1 VKSSD
6 LFLNVRCL
14 TFYCGGCY
22 GGGCCRWCGGCC
34 RCGYWL
40 LFIVQENALFGTGRK
55 DDKSSLRSSTVTA
68 ETDAVEVL
76 SLSRDDL
83 NTLKEIGHLDKQTMQ
98 ALNAQA
104 KERKRKDAKLL
115 RMKQEEA
122 ENKNRLLNHVRG
134 SITHTK
140 SVRKLQMIGDAAEDV
155 MVSDNIGNDQRSQK
169 MKQAVEILRQHIGN
183 VCKNETILVGVSIL
197 IENRCCFC
205 FLKSG
210 VLRCAHCIFF
220 FSLLILSPLKKC
232 RYSSNWTRIKMGPCA
247 RVNSMFWLKKLPKR
261 NHRPG

>member
-1 VKSSD
+1 MKSSD
-6 LFLNVRCL
+6 LFLNLRCL
-14 TFYCGGCY
+14 TFYCGGCC

-34 RCGYWL
+34 RCGYCS

-134 SITHTK
+134 SITHAK

-183 VCKNETILVGVSIL
+183 VCKNESILQGVSWWVGGLVGLVGWWRVVFV
-197 IENRCCFC
+197 ETT
-205 FLKSG
+205 
-210 VLRCAHCIFF
+210 FF
-220 FSLLILSPLKKC
+220 YC
-232 RYSSNWTRIKMGPCA
+232 
-247 RVNSMFWLKKLPKR
+247 
-261 NHRPG
+261 

>member
-1 VKSSD
+1 M
-6 LFLNVRCL
+6 
-14 TFYCGGCY
+14 
-22 GGGCCRWCGGCC
+22 
-34 RCGYWL
+34 
-40 LFIVQENALFGTGRK
+40 
-55 DDKSSLRSSTVTA
+55 TA

-183 VCKNETILVGVSIL
+183 VCKNETILQGVSWWVGGL
-197 IENRCCFC
+197 VGLVGWWRVVFVETT
-205 FLKSG
+205 
-210 VLRCAHCIFF
+210 FF
-220 FSLLILSPLKKC
+220 YC
-232 RYSSNWTRIKMGPCA
+232 
-247 RVNSMFWLKKLPKR
+247 
-261 NHRPG
+261 

>member
-1 VKSSD
+1 MKSSD

-14 TFYCGGCY
+14 TFYCGGCC

-134 SITHTK
+134 SITHRK

-183 VCKNETILVGVSIL
+183 VCKNEQILQGYVS
-197 IENRCCFC
+197 
-205 FLKSG
+205 
-210 VLRCAHCIFF
+210 
-220 FSLLILSPLKKC
+220 
-232 RYSSNWTRIKMGPCA
+232 
-247 RVNSMFWLKKLPKR
+247 
-261 NHRPG
+261 